1 MKLTH
6 PDAPGVE
13 IEPKAEHAETY
24 KTQGWV
30 EVEDKKPAGKGK

>member
-6 PDAPGVE
+6 PDSEHV
-13 IEPKAEHAETY
+13 IEPKAEHAAAY

-30 EVEDKKPAGKGK
+30 EVDEKSADEKPKK